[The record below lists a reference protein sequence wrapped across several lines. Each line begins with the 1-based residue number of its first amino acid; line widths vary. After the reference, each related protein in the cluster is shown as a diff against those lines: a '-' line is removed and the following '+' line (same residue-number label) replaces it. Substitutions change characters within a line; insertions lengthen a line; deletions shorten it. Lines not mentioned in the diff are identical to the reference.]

1 MLKWFISSQV
11 ETARR
16 ARGAVVMALG
26 LALFFGA
33 FAWAALEI
41 LAGPDVG
48 GGDGMRTFTIPTS
61 AASADAFTAR
71 PSQSE
76 TGDGAGTGATGATG
90 AGAVSE

>member
-33 FAWAALEI
+33 FTWAALEI

-48 GGDGMRTFTIPTS
+48 GGDGMRAVPTS
-61 AASADAFTAR
+61 AASADAFAAR

-76 TGDGAGTGATGATG
+76 TGDGAGAAGAG

>member
-1 MLKWFISSQV
+1 MLKWFILSQT

-33 FAWAALEI
+33 FTWSALEI

-48 GGDGMRTFTIPTS
+48 GV
-61 AASADAFTAR
+61 
-71 PSQSE
+71 
-76 TGDGAGTGATGATG
+76 AGEPVGGELVGRSVVTTG
-90 AGAVSE
+90 AGAGEPGSGSAGAHGEHGEPGERGAVSK